1 MLKCKGEGLATRR
14 YFSKVSESRHSPLLL
29 VGAPT
34 QGIAPSSIRT
44 RTECSLQVD
53 SSPLRYDESPT
64 VIYTMSC
71 VSHNHYREI
80 TKLPIATISIN
91 SHLT

>member
-14 YFSKVSESRHSPLLL
+14 YFSKVSKSRHSPLVL

-34 QGIAPSSIRT
+34 QGIAPSSIHA

-53 SSPLRYDESPT
+53 SSPLRYDELPI
-64 VIYTMSC
+64 VIYTMSW

-80 TKLPIATISIN
+80 TKLLIATTSTN